1 MFDHLYE
8 AAAAGDLNPLLML
21 GAAIEAD
28 PDFEDPECHV
38 YQWLQ
43 VAACLGVDDA
53 ADYANGLYEASLS
66 GSGDETVASLHMEV
80 AQWFVH
86 GTYGVVVNHDHAIA
100 QLSRAQDF
108 GLWGS
113 LDGLDEPL
121 LEIRAK
127 IGGVHHLRFDALFPE
142 LVFSTN
148 PTVISD

>member
-1 MFDHLYE
+1 MFDHLYA

-43 VAACLGVDDA
+43 VAACLEVDEA
-53 ADYANGLYEASLS
+53 ADYADGLYEASLS
-66 GSGDETVASLHMEV
+66 RSGDETVASLHMEV
-80 AQWFVH
+80 AKWFVH
-86 GTYGVVVNHDHAIA
+86 GTYGVVANHDHALA

-127 IGGVHHLRFDALFPE
+127 LGGVHHLRFDALFPE
-142 LVFSTN
+142 LVFATS